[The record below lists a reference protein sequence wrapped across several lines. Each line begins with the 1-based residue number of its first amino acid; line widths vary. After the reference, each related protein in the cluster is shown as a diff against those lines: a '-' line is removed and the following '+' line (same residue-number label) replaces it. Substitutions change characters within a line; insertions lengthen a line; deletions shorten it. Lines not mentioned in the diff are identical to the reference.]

1 MDSHKKSIL
10 KAVSWRIIGVAV
22 VTLVTRLVTGSWE
35 VGLTIGAIDT
45 VIKTFLYY
53 GHERLWM
60 KVKM

>member
-10 KAVSWRIIGVAV
+10 KAVSWRVIAV
-22 VTLVTRLVTGSWE
+22 TVVILVTYSLTGSWE
-35 VGLTIGAIDT
+35 MGLTIGAIDT

-53 GHERLWM
+53 AHERLWM